1 MIEGYN
7 GGPVGIRTLAANIGE
22 DMETIE
28 SLYEPYLLQAGFIHR
43 TQKGR
48 TAAKLAYDH
57 LGIQYSE
64 DEQLTFK

>member
-28 SLYEPYLLQAGFIHR
+28 SLYEPYLLQKWFYFTYATR
-43 TQKGR
+43 TNG
-48 TAAKLAYDH
+48 Y
-57 LGIQYSE
+57 G
-64 DEQLTFK
+64 